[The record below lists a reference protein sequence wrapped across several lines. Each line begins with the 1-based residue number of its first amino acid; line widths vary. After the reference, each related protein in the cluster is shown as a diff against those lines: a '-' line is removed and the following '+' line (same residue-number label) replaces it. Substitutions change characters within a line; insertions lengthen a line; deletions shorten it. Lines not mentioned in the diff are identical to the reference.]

1 MGAVHHHNTDVEPFA
16 GLSMHPM
23 EHLLYFGTLS
33 MYLCVSP
40 FAVLWNGYHCL
51 LAPIGGHSGFE
62 IHFNQSQFHYLH
74 HRFFECNYGNFAISF
89 DKWFGTFRDKL
100 PHGSASE
107 SHSKAM
113 DTKASLGWPTSEYFI
128 YASFLA

>member
-1 MGAVHHHNTDVEPFA
+1 MG
-16 GLSMHPM
+16 
-23 EHLLYFGTLS
+23 
-33 MYLCVSP
+33 YLCVSP

-51 LAPIGGHSGFE
+51 LAPIGGHTGFE
-62 IHFNQSQFHYLH
+62 VNFNQSQFHYLH
-74 HRFFECNYGNFAISF
+74 HRFFECNYGGFAISF

-113 DTKASLGWPTSEYFI
+113 DTKASLGWPTGEYFV
-128 YASFLA
+128 YASFLTFCWAALPSAVMGYLVLPAQLIGIIVVMVPI